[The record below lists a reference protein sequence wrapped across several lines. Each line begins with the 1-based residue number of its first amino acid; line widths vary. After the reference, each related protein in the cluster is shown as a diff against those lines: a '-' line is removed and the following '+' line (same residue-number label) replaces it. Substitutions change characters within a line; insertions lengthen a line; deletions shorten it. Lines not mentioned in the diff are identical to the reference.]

1 MSEEKLFGKTSSAIN
16 FFFWDNKGFSSL
28 LNEKPFVCVPFIFYN
43 ISLYRGGTG
52 AEGSESKIDQFE
64 FTESMP
70 FLPSNLKGGISPNH
84 EALKTNTSSL
94 LSTWNSWKDK
104 NDLGINA
111 LISPI
116 WEHSFIGNKCT
127 YFLALAISIVG
138 VGPMSH
144 CICYMLLMY
153 CFFIFNSLFF
163 FYVFVCVK

>member
-1 MSEEKLFGKTSSAIN
+1 MKSPLCVF
-16 FFFWDNKGFSSL
+16 L
-28 LNEKPFVCVPFIFYN
+28 LYSIIFPS
-43 ISLYRGGTG
+43 IG
-52 AEGSESKIDQFE
+52 AELG
-64 FTESMP
+64 
-70 FLPSNLKGGISPNH
+70 
-84 EALKTNTSSL
+84 LKTLNPKLTHLNLQIRCLFYHLTLKEESAPIMKPSGHTSSL
-94 LSTWNSWKDK
+94 LSTWNSWNDK
-104 NDLGINA
+104 NDLVINA

-163 FYVFVCVK
+163 FMFLFVLNKYWSLGSTCMVIVFFRRAINLC